1 MFWYNSSMEFIEF
14 LMSGNNFKKE
24 TDVRFLNP
32 LVMAF
37 VGDGVYSLYVK
48 TKHLNLFAEKVNNL
62 TKKTAEVVNAK
73 AQEQALFKIM
83 DTLSEEETDIVRRA
97 RNANIHTKAKNYSIE
112 EYRHATALE
121 ALIGYLYLTGNTNR
135 LQEVLELIFN

>member
-1 MFWYNSSMEFIEF
+1 MEFIEF

-24 TDVRFLNP
+24 TDVKFLNP

-37 VGDGVYSLYVK
+37 VGDSIYSLYVK
-48 TKHLNLFAEKVNNL
+48 TKKLNLFAEKVNNL

-83 DTLSEEETDIVRRA
+83 DILSEEEVDIVRRA
-97 RNANIHTKAKNYSIE
+97 RNANIHTRAKNYSIE

-121 ALIGYLYLTGNTNR
+121 ALIGYLYLTANTDR
-135 LQEVLELIFN
+135 LQEILELIFN

>member
-1 MFWYNSSMEFIEF
+1 
-14 LMSGNNFKKE
+14 MSGNNFKKE
-24 TDVRFLNP
+24 TDVKFLNP

-48 TKHLNLFAEKVNNL
+48 TKQLNVFAEKVNNL

-83 DTLSEEETDIVRRA
+83 DTLSEDEADIVRRA

-121 ALIGYLYLTGNTNR
+121 ALIGYLYLTKNTNR